1 MQLSAMN
8 TMPSRDQLVDIIKA
22 AGSSHEG
29 FFRYPIRKDGLYL
42 QQDPEEFADFVHF
55 MATEVGSADL
65 TLDLGI
71 ASGGQTKFLRD
82 YFKAKRTI
90 IVDNG
95 AHEMFPHWSRIKP
108 LVKSDIFL
116 EIISDSHLPAVRE
129 KLAPYFN
136 SLDFAFV
143 DGDHSYRG
151 LRQDI
156 FMVAPLLKEGAIMA
170 LHDTAA
176 VGDCKR
182 VFDDLLYS
190 RHFTLLRN
198 FDNRFGITLW
208 QRLSRRKPMKWYNHS
223 FGWGRL

>member
-1 MQLSAMN
+1 MQRA
-8 TMPSRDQLVDIIKA
+8 TYTPTPTRDELINIIKA

-29 FFRYPIRKDGLYL
+29 FFRYPIRTDGLYL
-42 QQDPEEFADFVHF
+42 QQDPREFADFVHF

-90 IVDNG
+90 ILDNG
-95 AHEMFPHWSRIKP
+95 EHEMFVHWARIKP
-108 LVKSDIFL
+108 SVKTQFEL
-116 EIISDSHLPAVRE
+116 EMISDSHLPAVRE
-129 KLAPYFN
+129 KLAPYEN
-136 SLDFAFV
+136 ALDFAFV
-143 DGDHSYRG
+143 DGDHSYKG

-156 FMVAPLLKEGAIMA
+156 FLVTPLLKEGAIMA

-176 VGDCKR
+176 VWDCKR
-182 VFDDLLYS
+182 VFDDLLSS

-198 FDNRFGITLW
+198 FDNRFGISLW
-208 QRLSRRKPMKWYNHS
+208 QRLSRRKPMKWYNHA
-223 FGWGRL
+223 FGLGRL